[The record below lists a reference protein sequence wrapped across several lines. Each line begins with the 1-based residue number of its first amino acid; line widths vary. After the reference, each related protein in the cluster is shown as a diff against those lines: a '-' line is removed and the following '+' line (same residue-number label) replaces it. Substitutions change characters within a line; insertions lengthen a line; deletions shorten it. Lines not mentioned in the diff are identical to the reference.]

1 MVSQKHC
8 ALKPFVEEINQ
19 YNLLDILVCS
29 IVEYFLVVVCI
40 LMIPMASSNYKKTC
54 KTCKKTSDCFFILL
68 SLSTN
73 FSEGRKNKARSN

>member
-29 IVEYFLVVVCI
+29 IVEYF
-40 LMIPMASSNYKKTC
+40 Y
-54 KTCKKTSDCFFILL
+54 LL
-68 SLSTN
+68 
-73 FSEGRKNKARSN
+73 FVF